1 MGTEA
6 QQAAQG
12 PLTWEWRMRLESSG
26 GWTGWYD
33 CRDEFEAQQM
43 AATEGFQVR
52 AVLVVDIRAKGDNGD
67 HL

>member
-1 MGTEA
+1 
-6 QQAAQG
+6 
-12 PLTWEWRMRLESSG
+12 MRLESSG